1 MGITNKEREHLR
13 AVDLDGVSEPV
24 VLALAL
30 GRFGLGAGV
39 ASLSGSVLLDEEAFE
54 PPEDSAC
61 TGGAGICEY
70 SGRLYCLKNGET
82 LRSSCVG
89 GRDIPLAANR
99 TETLLV
105 ACHTVGK
112 VRFKD

>member
-1 MGITNKEREHLR
+1 MGITNKREHLR

-30 GRFGLGAGV
+30 GRFGLGAGA
-39 ASLSGSVLLDEEAFE
+39 ASLSGSVRLDEEAFE

-61 TGGAGICEY
+61 TGGTGICEY
-70 SGRLYCLKNGET
+70 SGLYCLKNGET

-89 GRDIPLAANR
+89 GRDVPLAANR
-99 TETLLV
+99 TETLSV
-105 ACHTVGK
+105 VCHTVGK
-112 VRFKD
+112 VKFKD